1 MSAAPGFTL
10 SPERTL
16 MAVMKPS
23 TCGCTLVERRDFTV
37 PTYSVVW
44 GTARSASVTT
54 STGIG
59 GGPPAPCACRRQAG
73 AASTTS
79 TASAALRFF
88 MSSRA

>member
-23 TCGCTLVERRDFTV
+23 TCGWTLVERRDFTV

-54 STGIG
+54 STGMG
-59 GGPPAPCACRRQAG
+59 GGPPTCACRRQAG

>member
-23 TCGCTLVERRDFTV
+23 TCGCTLVERRDLTV
-37 PTYSVVW
+37 PTYSVIW

-54 STGIG
+54 STGMG
-59 GGPPAPCACRRQAG
+59 GGPPTCACRRQAD